1 MIATKGNAY
10 INPDKVIQSKKI
22 NYLREMQ
29 ELHKAV
35 EHLKEWKQMQNTK
48 SDKQTNFIYKAKTF
62 DKLME
67 MYEQAKLVNPNI
79 DKTYVINRWVN
90 HVCSDITEKIFCS
103 YNIVQKEKNKYH
115 HTIDLYIMG
124 IPFDLKLSV
133 FPKALQKE
141 GKKPEDYK
149 GRTERNELIK
159 WMYEHQSKQ
168 SRCHTK
174 NRLFAVVYSDE
185 KVDHDYILKS
195 RFDIISQYVKA
206 YLEYVHKK
214 HQINP
219 EFAFNKLQVDVTQ
232 DNKKETHTVLSD
244 LLLIKI

>member
-1 MIATKGNAY
+1 MIATQSNSY
-10 INPDKVIQSKKI
+10 INPDKVIQTQKVT
-22 NYLREMQ
+22 YLREMQ

-35 EHLKEWKQMQNTK
+35 QHLKEWKQMQNTK
-48 SDKQTNFIYKAKTF
+48 SDKQTRFIYDVDTF
-62 DKLME
+62 DELIK
-67 MYEQAKLVNPNI
+67 MYEQAKLANPKI

-90 HVCSDITEKIFCS
+90 HKCSDIAEKIFCS
-103 YNIVQKEKNKYH
+103 YNIVKKEKNKYH

-133 FPKALQKE
+133 FPKALVKE

-149 GRTERNELIK
+149 GRKERNELIQ

-168 SRCHTK
+168 SRCHTA

-195 RFDIISQYVKA
+195 RFDIISQYIKA

-214 HQINP
+214 YQLNKDL
-219 EFAFNKLQVDVTQ
+219 AFNKLQVEVTQ
-232 DNKKETHTVLSD
+232 NNKKESHTVLSD